1 MESNSLFS
9 KIVTGEIPAA
19 KIYENEDVLAFLD
32 IAPVAKG
39 HTLIIPKKNYPLLE
53 DLPENLVAPIML
65 AAQKV
70 VRMQKKA
77 LGSSGSTLLQNNGK
91 SAGQEVFHFHLHIIP
106 RFKNDGH
113 QWGRKSISYDDNAEM
128 LNLANRMRDTHE

>member
-39 HTLIIPKKNYPLLE
+39 HTLIIPKKHYPFLE
-53 DLPENLVAPIML
+53 
-65 AAQKV
+65 
-70 VRMQKKA
+70 
-77 LGSSGSTLLQNNGK
+77 
-91 SAGQEVFHFHLHIIP
+91 
-106 RFKNDGH
+106 
-113 QWGRKSISYDDNAEM
+113 
-128 LNLANRMRDTHE
+128 